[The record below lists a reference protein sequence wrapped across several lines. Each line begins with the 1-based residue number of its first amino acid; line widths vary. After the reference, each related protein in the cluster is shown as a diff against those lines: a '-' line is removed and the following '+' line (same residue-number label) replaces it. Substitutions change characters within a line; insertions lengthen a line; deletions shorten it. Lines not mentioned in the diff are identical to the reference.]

1 MDASEIER
9 FRRYLEVHREEAVRA
24 LDRLGE
30 IPRTEDPDYAELL
43 ADGYATSLSKEP
55 WAQRSQERILLLRL
69 IEAALTRMQEGKYG
83 VCAVCGNPITP
94 RRLDA
99 LPWTQYCLRC
109 QQVRERRTEPKDL
122 PAGTTSRLRKAG

>member
-1 MDASEIER
+1 MNASEIER
-9 FRRYLEVHREEAVRA
+9 FRRYLEVHREEAMRA
-24 LDRLGE
+24 LRRWGE
-30 IPRTEDPDYAELL
+30 IPPINEPDYTRSPAK
-43 ADGYATSLSKEP
+43 GYGSSRSSESWL
-55 WAQRSQERILLLRL
+55 RLSQERLLLLRL

-109 QQVRERRTEPKDL
+109 QQARERRAEPESS
-122 PAGTTSRLRKAG
+122 PAATPGRLRKAG